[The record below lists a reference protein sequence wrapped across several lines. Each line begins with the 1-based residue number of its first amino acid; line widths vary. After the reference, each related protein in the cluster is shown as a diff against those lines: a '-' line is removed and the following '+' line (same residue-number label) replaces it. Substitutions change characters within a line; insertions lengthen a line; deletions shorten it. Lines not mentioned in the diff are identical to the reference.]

1 MARKRKASEI
11 EQPMAW
17 DEIVKEAAAAAAVEG
32 GARRRRRRRGFLGVR
47 QRPSGRWV
55 AEIKDTIQKVRV
67 WLGTYDTAEEAAM
80 AYDEAACL
88 LRGPNTKTNFSPCSN
103 PNPALSSK
111 ISNLVLQRLNSNSS
125 SAPLPVSEPTDQQSV
140 DEYKEEAPEFL
151 EMDTLFPDSLND
163 HGFISNDDIKSTAEE
178 MEGMDLKFVDNI
190 GTSCYYSPFQIAQV
204 METEMEE
211 ESFGDEPWMMSGAM
225 KRMAYERKVSAS
237 LYAFNGITELL
248 RLRFGQENER
258 ICEELTELGNACK
271 KKKGKEEDTEVVGG
285 KGKGKGK
292 ESPQSSLESS
302 QGEPL
307 WSSFEFDLPPIFLPC

>member
-1 MARKRKASEI
+1 MARKRKAGEV

-17 DEIVKEAAAAAAVEG
+17 DEVVKEAAAVAG
-32 GARRRRRRRGFLGVR
+32 GARRRKRRGFLGVR

-111 ISNLVLQRLNSNSS
+111 ISNLVLQRLNSNSC
-125 SAPLPVSEPTDQQSV
+125 SAPLPVSEPTDPQSV
-140 DEYKEEAPEFL
+140 DEYKEELL
-151 EMDTLFPDSLND
+151 EMDTLND
-163 HGFISNDDIKSTAEE
+163 HDFISISNEDIKSTSEE
-178 MEGMDLKFVDNI
+178 MEGMDLRFVDNI
-190 GTSCYYSPFQIAQV
+190 GSSCYCSPFQIAEV
-204 METEMEE
+204 MGTAMEE
-211 ESFGDEPWMMSGAM
+211 EEETWMMSGAM

-248 RLRFGQENER
+248 RLKFGEENER
-258 ICEELTELGNACK
+258 ICEELTELGNACN
-271 KKKGKEEDTEVVGG
+271 KKKGKEAEG
-285 KGKGKGK
+285 KPTIFIGF
-292 ESPQSSLESS
+292 
-302 QGEPL
+302 EPRV
-307 WSSFEFDLPPIFLPC
+307 